1 MMIPCGLLPPG
12 RANRHI
18 LQGGWSMKRRFK
30 CIAGLL
36 MVSVMGLYFPRVTFC
51 TELGP
56 IASADKKT
64 ITRHEPKI
72 MSEPEKEILVAEAKT
87 VKRKKTPWLLMG
99 LGAAALVGLV
109 AIAGGGGGGNPDHSP
124 EEEGDVTVSW

>member
-1 MMIPCGLLPPG
+1 
-12 RANRHI
+12 
-18 LQGGWSMKRRFK
+18 MKRRFK

-36 MVSVMGLYFPRVTFC
+36 MVSVMGLYFPRVSLC

-56 IASADKKT
+56 IAKADKKT

-72 MSEPEKEILVAEAKT
+72 MSEPEKEIPVATAKT

-99 LGAAALVGLV
+99 LGAAALLGLV

-124 EEEGDVTVSW
+124 EGEGDVTVSW